1 MEEHIINDNNIPIN
15 EESEKPN
22 KKKVIYTPAHLKAQN
37 KYREKNREKY
47 NEAQRLLYEK
57 KIQEEEWQKHYL
69 ERSRL
74 NNKKYREK
82 KKEALIESGEYVERK
97 RGRPHKSLECIIK
110 DKHTDHK
117 VYSVKDYFIKITDEE
132 KQIVND
138 IEILVID
145 ELLDNISEIKQKTI
159 MNKQEQFEKINEL
172 EEKNKLLT
180 ETLLQSEERIKKLGE
195 EIELLKN
202 DEKINELEEKN
213 KLLTNTLLQV
223 DNNIKKLE
231 EEIEL
236 LKIKKI
242 KIKIR
247 KK

>member
-1 MEEHIINDNNIPIN
+1 
-15 EESEKPN
+15 
-22 KKKVIYTPAHLKAQN
+22 
-37 KYREKNREKY
+37 
-47 NEAQRLLYEK
+47 
-57 KIQEEEWQKHYL
+57 
-69 ERSRL
+69 
-74 NNKKYREK
+74 
-82 KKEALIESGEYVERK
+82 
-97 RGRPHKSLECIIK
+97 
-110 DKHTDHK
+110 
-117 VYSVKDYFIKITDEE
+117 
-132 KQIVND
+132 
-138 IEILVID
+138 
-145 ELLDNISEIKQKTI
+145 